1 MAGSEATEA
10 GEATRAPSLRGRIS
24 RGIVHVI
31 SEHTGR
37 GPTHAHTTIDGKL
50 VVCLLEDAL
59 TKGERSLVDRGR
71 TQAVLDLRHTYQ
83 DAMATDLIDLVER
96 LTGCHVVAF
105 MSTNHTDPDYGIE
118 AFVLDG
124 DVVEHPEL

>member
-1 MAGSEATEA
+1 MARTETKGTDGATLV
-10 GEATRAPSLRGRIS
+10 PSLRGRIS

-37 GPTHAHTTIDGKL
+37 GPTHARTTIDGKL

-71 TQAVLDLRHTYQ
+71 NQAVLDLRHSYQ
-83 DAMATDLIDLVER
+83 NAMEADLIELVER
-96 LTGCHVVAF
+96 LTSRHVVAF
-105 MSTNHTDPDYGIE
+105 MSTNHTDPDYGLE

-124 DVVEHPEL
+124 DVTEHPEP

>member
-1 MAGSEATEA
+1 MASVGTTRADGTQ
-10 GEATRAPSLRGRIS
+10 RAPSLRGKIS

-50 VVCLLEDAL
+50 VACLLEDAL
-59 TKGERSLVDRGR
+59 TKGERGLVEGGR
-71 TQAVLDLRHTYQ
+71 NQAVLNLRHSYQ
-83 DAMATDLIDLVER
+83 EAMERDLIALVEE
-96 LTGCHVVAF
+96 LTGRRVVAF
-105 MSTNHTDPDYGIE
+105 MSTNHTHPDYGLE

-124 DVVEHPEL
+124 DVTEPHQV